1 MRSGPLLTEGTQINN
16 DNDNNNNDSD
26 TIIESLFAI
35 CNKSK
40 IVQYSFENC
49 FKDTHTLSHPPLFVH
64 FVCLVFL
71 STLYVEHGA

>member
-16 DNDNNNNDSD
+16 DNDNSNDSD

-49 FKDTHTLSHPPLFVH
+49 FKDTHTLSLTPLSLFIL
-64 FVCLVFL
+64 FGFSKYALC
-71 STLYVEHGA
+71 